1 MSNAYDVVVIG
12 GGNSRFTAG
21 LMRVA
26 YNGVEDL
33 KRPIPD
39 LSPEEI
45 ERTDFG
51 TYTEDQFLDDMARVT
66 EYRCGPGLVESLAN
80 AAKKNGIEVRECP
93 NWDDVLMSWK

>member
-39 LSPEEI
+39 LSPPRKSNAPTSAPTP
-45 ERTDFG
+45 RTSSTTTWRG
-51 TYTEDQFLDDMARVT
+51 SQNT
-66 EYRCGPGLVESLAN
+66 
-80 AAKKNGIEVRECP
+80 AAGRG
-93 NWDDVLMSWK
+93 W